1 MPLDATGKSG
11 QYLSSMAKAD
21 RVLALLEALQ
31 DHPFASG
38 PQLAARLEV
47 DERTLR
53 RDVAA
58 LRALGIPVEAERGRG
73 GGYRLRPG
81 YRMPPLMFTP
91 AEATAVALG
100 LLAAQRDGVDAAGAL
115 AKLRRVLPDRVRLR
129 VEALEQT
136 LRFTRSGRGEA
147 PAPESLLTLAEA
159 ARRGRRVSAQ
169 YTTSAGAT
177 ARREVSPYGVVGH
190 GGRWYVPAF
199 DHGRGELR
207 AFRDDRFGAV
217 RPGGPG
223 EPPPDG
229 FDAVTFVNRTLARV
243 PFAHEV
249 EVILHTADAPFPPSL
264 AELEREG
271 EHTRLRMRA
280 DSLDWVAGLLAS
292 AGCPFTVVAPDAL
305 RDAVH
310 ALGRRLCMTP

>member
-1 MPLDATGKSG
+1 MRLTLSLNQGRICPL
-11 QYLSSMAKAD
+11 MAKAD

-31 DHPFASG
+31 DHPFSSG
-38 PQLAARLEV
+38 PELARRLST
-47 DERTLR
+47 DEGTLG

-58 LRALGIPVEAERGRG
+58 LRELGIPVEAERGRG

-199 DHGRGELR
+199 DHGQGELR
-207 AFRDDRFGAV
+207 AFRADRFGAV

-229 FDAVTFVNRTLARV
+229 
-243 PFAHEV
+243 
-249 EVILHTADAPFPPSL
+249 
-264 AELEREG
+264 
-271 EHTRLRMRA
+271 
-280 DSLDWVAGLLAS
+280 
-292 AGCPFTVVAPDAL
+292 
-305 RDAVH
+305 
-310 ALGRRLCMTP
+310 

>member
-100 LLAAQRDGVDAAGAL
+100 LLAAQRDGVDARSAL
-115 AKLRRVLPDRVRLR
+115 ASLPRVRPAGGRRVVERRGGPVRFPR
-129 VEALEQT
+129 P
-136 LRFTRSGRGEA
+136 GRGAA
-147 PAPESLLTLAEA
+147 PAGESRLALAEA
-159 ARRGRRVSAQ
+159 ARRG
-169 YTTSAGAT
+169 
-177 ARREVSPYGVVGH
+177 
-190 GGRWYVPAF
+190 
-199 DHGRGELR
+199 
-207 AFRDDRFGAV
+207 
-217 RPGGPG
+217 
-223 EPPPDG
+223 
-229 FDAVTFVNRTLARV
+229 
-243 PFAHEV
+243 
-249 EVILHTADAPFPPSL
+249 
-264 AELEREG
+264 
-271 EHTRLRMRA
+271 
-280 DSLDWVAGLLAS
+280 
-292 AGCPFTVVAPDAL
+292 
-305 RDAVH
+305 
-310 ALGRRLCMTP
+310 